1 MKKLISAAF
10 LALLIACAS
19 EPIVDQRGV
28 DPEQYAIDLS
38 ECEQYADQVNMPRLA
53 ITRGVVSSVFGS
65 LLGAVIG
72 DQRDSKKLAGG
83 AAVMGT
89 GKGLENEERRK
100 RKVLVNCMKS
110 RGYRI
115 FG

>member
-1 MKKLISAAF
+1 MNKLVLAF
-10 LALLIACAS
+10 SIILVTGCAS
-19 EPIVDQRGV
+19 DPIVDQKGV

-38 ECEQYADQVNMPRLA
+38 ECEQYAGQVNTA
-53 ITRGVVSSVFGS
+53 KEAVTRGVVSSVFGS

-89 GKGLENEERRK
+89 GRGLENAERRK